1 MVWKG
6 KERILEKKIAELK
19 KLRSLP
25 AKTTE
30 SISWY
35 CDLDARLQSLLEL
48 GASEESLGSMAL
60 GRDVVKTLIDFMMR
74 SGKEKTLVKKEKVAN
89 NVKPKN
95 KKDSSENISTKAMKS
110 QTNDSNGKKPMRKSG
125 NGEKTEKRK
134 NPAEKKQEE
143 RIILMMNLFQ
153 K

>member
-60 GRDVVKTLIDFMMR
+60 GRDVVKTLINLFPR
-74 SGKEKTLVKKEKVAN
+74 RL
-89 NVKPKN
+89 
-95 KKDSSENISTKAMKS
+95 
-110 QTNDSNGKKPMRKSG
+110 
-125 NGEKTEKRK
+125 
-134 NPAEKKQEE
+134 AEKLVQTVGEFGSRE
-143 RIILMMNLFQ
+143 GLAPEGRAEGVQGRRICCG
-153 K
+153 